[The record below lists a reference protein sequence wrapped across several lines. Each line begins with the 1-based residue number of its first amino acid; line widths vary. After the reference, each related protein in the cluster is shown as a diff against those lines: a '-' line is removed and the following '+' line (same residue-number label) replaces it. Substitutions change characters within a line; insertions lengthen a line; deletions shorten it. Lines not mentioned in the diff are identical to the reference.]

1 MTRISRRDFATAA
14 ATAAAA
20 GAAGTAALAGFAPA
34 VLGQARARARV
45 VVVGGGFGGATTAK
59 YLRALDKNVQVTLVE
74 PAQTFYT
81 CPFSNLVL
89 AGLRTMPSI
98 AHNYN
103 VLRSK
108 HGVNVVHSAATKVDP
123 AKKTVTLAGGQ
134 TLPYEK
140 LVLSPGVDMN
150 WGAIAG
156 YDEKASELLP
166 HAWKAGPQTALLRR
180 QLEAMKDGGV
190 FVIAVPGEPFRCPPG
205 PYERVSLIAHYL
217 KTKKP
222 KSKIL
227 ILDSKDSFSKQGLFL
242 GGWKALYDG
251 MIEWV
256 PLSKDGKVVKVD
268 PKTKSLECELGTKHK
283 GDVVNVVP
291 PQKAG
296 AIAMAAGVNQGDWC
310 PINPTTFESTKQK
323 DIHVIGDASIA
334 APMPKSGFSASTQGK
349 VVAAA
354 IVAMLQGKE
363 PATPS
368 FANTCYSLVGPDYG
382 ISVANVFVV
391 KDGKLTI
398 APGGGLS
405 PAQADADFRKAEAR
419 YAESWYKANTAE
431 VWG

>member
-1 MTRISRRDFATAA
+1 MTRISRREFASG
-14 ATAAAA
+14 AA
-20 GAAGTAALAGFAPA
+20 GAAALAGFAPA
-34 VLGQARARARV
+34 ILAQGRARPRV

-59 YLRALDKNVQVTLVE
+59 YLRMLDKNIQVTLVE
-74 PAQTFYT
+74 PSQTFYT

-89 AGLRTMPSI
+89 GGLRTLPSI
-98 AHNYN
+98 AHNYTAM
-103 VLRSK
+103 RTK
-108 HGVNVVHSAATKVDP
+108 HGVNVVHSTATKVDP
-123 AKKTVTLAGGQ
+123 AKKTVTLANGQ
-134 TLPYEK
+134 TLQYDK
-140 LVLSPGVDMN
+140 LVLSPGIDFK

-156 YDEKASELLP
+156 YDEKASQILP

-180 QLEAMKDGGV
+180 QLEAMKDGGT
-190 FVIAVPGEPFRCPPG
+190 FVIAAPANPFRCPPG
-205 PYERVSLIAHYL
+205 PYERVSMIAHYL

-227 ILDSKDSFSKQGLFL
+227 ILDSKDAFSKQGLFM
-242 GGWKALYDG
+242 GGWKTLYGD

-268 PKTKSLECELGTKHK
+268 PATKQLECELGAKHK

-296 AIAMAAGVNQGDWC
+296 AIAIAAGVARGDWC
-310 PINPTTFESTKQK
+310 PINPATFESTLQK

-334 APMPKSGFSASTQGK
+334 APMPKSGFSASSQGK

-368 FANTCYSLVGPDYG
+368 FANTCYSVVGPDYG

-391 KDGKLTI
+391 KDGKMAI
-398 APGGGLS
+398 APGGGVS
-405 PAQADADFRKAEAR
+405 PAQADAAFRKAEAR
-419 YAESWYKANTAE
+419 YAESWYKANAAE

>member
-1 MTRISRRDFATAA
+1 MTRISRREFASG
-14 ATAAAA
+14 AA
-20 GAAGTAALAGFAPA
+20 GAAALAGFAPA
-34 VLGQARARARV
+34 ILAQGRARPRV

-59 YLRALDKNVQVTLVE
+59 YLRMLDKNIQVTLVE
-74 PAQTFYT
+74 PSQTFYT

-89 AGLRTMPSI
+89 GGLRTLPSI
-98 AHNYN
+98 AHNYTAM
-103 VLRSK
+103 RTK
-108 HGVNVVHSAATKVDP
+108 HGVNVVHSTATKVDP
-123 AKKTVTLAGGQ
+123 AKKTVTLANGQ
-134 TLPYEK
+134 TLQYDK
-140 LVLSPGVDMN
+140 LVLSPGIDFK

-156 YDEKASELLP
+156 YDEKASQILP

-180 QLEAMKDGGV
+180 QLEAMKDGGT
-190 FVIAVPGEPFRCPPG
+190 FVIAVPADPFRCPPG
-205 PYERVSLIAHYL
+205 PYERVSMIAHYL

-227 ILDSKDSFSKQGLFL
+227 ILDSKDAFSKQGLFM
-242 GGWKALYDG
+242 GGWKTLYGD

-268 PKTKSLECELGTKHK
+268 PATKQLECELGAKHK

-296 AIAMAAGVNQGDWC
+296 AIAIAAGVNQGDWC
-310 PINPTTFESTKQK
+310 PINPATFESTKQK

-334 APMPKSGFSASTQGK
+334 APMPKSGFSASSQGK

-368 FANTCYSLVGPDYG
+368 FANTCYSVVGPDYG

-391 KDGKLTI
+391 KDGKMAI
-398 APGGGLS
+398 APGGGVS
-405 PAQADADFRKAEAR
+405 PAQADAAFRKAEAR
-419 YAESWYKANTAE
+419 YAESWYKANAAE

>member
-1 MTRISRRDFATAA
+1 MTRISRREF
-14 ATAAAA
+14 AA
-20 GAAGTAALAGFAPA
+20 GAAGVAALTGFAPA
-34 VLGQARARARV
+34 ILAQGRAPKRV
-45 VVVGGGFGGATTAK
+45 VVVGGGFGGATAAK
-59 YLRALDKNVQVTLVE
+59 YIRTLDKTIQVTLVE
-74 PAQTFYT
+74 PSQTFYT

-89 AGLRTMPSI
+89 GGLRTLPSI
-98 AHNYN
+98 AHNYTAM
-103 VLRSK
+103 RTK
-108 HGVNVVHSAATKVDP
+108 HGVNVLHSTATKVDP
-123 AKKTVTLAGGQ
+123 AKKIVTLANGQ
-134 TLPYEK
+134 ALPYDK
-140 LVLSPGVDMN
+140 LVLSPGVDMK

-156 YDEKASELLP
+156 YDEKAAELMP

-180 QLEAMKDGGV
+180 QLEAMKDGGTV
-190 FVIAVPGEPFRCPPG
+190 VLSAPADPFRCPPG
-205 PYERVSLIAHYL
+205 PYERVSMIAHYL

-227 ILDSKDSFSKQGLFL
+227 LLDAKDQFSKQGLFM

-268 PKTKSLECELGTKHK
+268 PKTRQLECELGAKHK
-283 GDVVNVVP
+283 GDVVNIIP

-296 AIAMAAGVNQGDWC
+296 AIAMAADVAQGDWC
-310 PINPTTFESTKQK
+310 PINPATFESTKQK

-334 APMPKSGFSASTQGK
+334 APMPKSGFSASSQGK

-354 IVAMLQGKE
+354 IVAMFQGKE
-363 PATPS
+363 PSAPS
-368 FANTCYSLVGPDYG
+368 FANTCYSTVGPDYG

-391 KDGKLTI
+391 KDGKMTA
-398 APGGGLS
+398 APGGGVS
-405 PAQADADFRKAEAR
+405 PAQADAAFRKAEAR

>member
-1 MTRISRRDFATAA
+1 MTRISRREF
-14 ATAAAA
+14 AA
-20 GAAGTAALAGFAPA
+20 GAAGAAALAGFAPA
-34 VLGQARARARV
+34 ALAQGRARPRV

-59 YLRALDKNVQVTLVE
+59 YLRMLDKNIQVTLVE
-74 PAQTFYT
+74 PSQTFYT

-89 AGLRTMPSI
+89 GGLRTLPSI
-98 AHNYN
+98 AHNYTAMRN
-103 VLRSK
+103 K
-108 HGVNVVHSAATKVDP
+108 YGVNVLHTTATKVDA
-123 AKKTVTLAGGQ
+123 AKKTVALANGQ
-134 TLPYEK
+134 TLQYDK
-140 LVLSPGVDMN
+140 LVLSPGIDFK

-156 YDEKASELLP
+156 YDEPASQLLP

-180 QLEAMKDGGV
+180 QLEAMRDGGTV
-190 FVIAVPGEPFRCPPG
+190 VIAAPADPFRCPPG
-205 PYERVSLIAHYL
+205 PYERVSMIAHYL

-227 ILDSKDSFSKQGLFL
+227 ILDAKDAFSKQGLFM
-242 GGWKALYDG
+242 GGWKALYGD

-268 PKTKSLECELGTKHK
+268 AKTRQLECELGAKHK

-296 AIAMAAGVNQGDWC
+296 AIAMAAGVAQGDWC
-310 PINPTTFESTKQK
+310 PINPATFESTMRK

-334 APMPKSGFSASTQGK
+334 APMPKSGFSASSQGK
-349 VVAAA
+349 VTAAA

-363 PATPS
+363 PAAAS

-382 ISVANVFVV
+382 ISVAAVYKVQ
-391 KDGKLTI
+391 DGKMI
-398 APGGGLS
+398 AVPNSGGVS
-405 PAQADADFRKAEAR
+405 PAQADPAFRKAEAR
-419 YAESWYKANTAE
+419 YGESWYKANTAE